1 MVFLNDSLT
10 VVLVGDWNKL
20 YIQPDWI
27 ASNIFEKE
35 EIEIGINGQGAD
47 FSISYRGDGIIISP
61 GQSNMIFSVINTDDE
76 TLNNLCKCLNS
87 FVKKAQT
94 PQLFAYGLNADF
106 VEEEG
111 ILFAEV
117 LDSMSDTNAIVE
129 SGYEVVSTEISRTLK
144 CDDRIMNMNSSLENK
159 NLRIHFNEHHNSE
172 ENSCEF
178 STEDVKGFIEECG
191 RILRGLGYEM
201 EGDE

>member
-1 MVFLNDSLT
+1 MFFLNDSLT

-27 ASNIFEKE
+27 ASNLFEKD
-35 EIEIGINGQGAD
+35 EIEIGINGQGSD
-47 FSISYRGDGIIISP
+47 FSISYRVDSIVICP
-61 GQSNMIFSVINTDDE
+61 GQRNMIFSVMNTEDE
-76 TLNNLCKCLNS
+76 TLNNLCRCLNS
-87 FVKKAQT
+87 FIEKAYT

-129 SGYEVVSTEISRTLK
+129 NGYEVVSTKVSRVLK
-144 CDDRIMNMNSSLENK
+144 CDDRIINMDSSLEIK
-159 NLRIHFNEHHNSE
+159 ELRVHFNEHHTSE
-172 ENSCEF
+172 EDKPNFNIEGI
-178 STEDVKGFIEECG
+178 KGFIKECNE
-191 RILRGLGYEM
+191 ILRGLGYEM
-201 EGDE
+201 EGEE